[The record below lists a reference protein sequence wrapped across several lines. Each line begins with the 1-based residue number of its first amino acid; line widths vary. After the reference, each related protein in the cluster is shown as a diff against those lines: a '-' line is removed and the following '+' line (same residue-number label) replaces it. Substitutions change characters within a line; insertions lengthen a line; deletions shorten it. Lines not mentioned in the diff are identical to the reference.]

1 MGRRRVSLGAVVGTT
16 LVVVAAAALAVPVA
30 GNLSGRWRL
39 LPILSGSMA
48 PRIPTGSLVLATPEP
63 ASEVKTGDVI
73 IFRAPT
79 ADHRLLAHR
88 VVAVL
93 EHGPRPVVQTKG
105 DANSAL
111 DPWRARTDGG
121 RIWTVRREVPL
132 LGYVTV
138 FTQRSWPFLVLVLGI
153 AAIAIRVLRRIWTE
167 PEEARP
173 VVPDHAAAEA

>member
-1 MGRRRVSLGAVVGTT
+1 MASRRLSLGSVAATT
-16 LVVVAAAALAVPVA
+16 LVVVAVAALAVPVV

-63 ASEVKTGDVI
+63 ASEIQAGDVI
-73 IFRAPT
+73 IFHAP
-79 ADHRLLAHR
+79 AAGHRLIAHR

-105 DANSAL
+105 DANSAP
-111 DPWRARTDGG
+111 DPWQARTDGG
-121 RIWTVRREVPL
+121 RIWTVRREAPL

-138 FTQRSWPFLVLVLGI
+138 FTQRSWPFLILVLGI
-153 AAIAIRVLRRIWTE
+153 AAIAIRALRRIW
-167 PEEARP
+167 
-173 VVPDHAAAEA
+173 VPDHAAAQA

>member
-1 MGRRRVSLGAVVGTT
+1 MRAQRVSLGSVAATT
-16 LVVVAAAALAVPVA
+16 LVVVALAALAVPLV
-30 GNLSGRWRL
+30 GSLSGRWRL

-63 ASEVKTGDVI
+63 ASEVRVGDVI
-73 IFRAPT
+73 IFRAPVGG
-79 ADHRLLAHR
+79 HRLIAHR

-105 DANSAL
+105 DANSAR

-153 AAIAIRVLRRIWTE
+153 TAIVIRVFRRIWAPT
-167 PEEARP
+167 
-173 VVPDHAAAEA
+173 VPDHAATA